1 MCESGII
8 FTSLRPKPTDNVSI
22 EGLLFQLITD
32 QRRSVAERPIAL
44 PPVPDASEC
53 PMLQTIIPAALAC
66 LIGAA
71 LVGAILFIAST
82 P

>member
-1 MCESGII
+1 
-8 FTSLRPKPTDNVSI
+8 
-22 EGLLFQLITD
+22 
-32 QRRSVAERPIAL
+32 
-44 PPVPDASEC
+44 
-53 PMLQTIIPAALAC
+53 MLQTIIPAALAC